1 MIHIP
6 DVYFKVAGGQG
17 TLSFTYSSLGTTYR
31 ASLYTAHHPCY
42 IRFPYRFRMRQ
53 ERMEPPV
60 HRDDPPGIV
69 SRPGPPL
76 EGNQPVSVCAE
87 SQWETG
93 G

>member
-1 MIHIP
+1 MAIVIP
-6 DVYFKVAGGQG
+6 TG
-17 TLSFTYSSLGTTYR
+17 TICGAL
-31 ASLYTAHHPCY
+31 LYKPHHPCY

-69 SRPGPPL
+69 SRLGPPL

-87 SQWETG
+87 SDKETG